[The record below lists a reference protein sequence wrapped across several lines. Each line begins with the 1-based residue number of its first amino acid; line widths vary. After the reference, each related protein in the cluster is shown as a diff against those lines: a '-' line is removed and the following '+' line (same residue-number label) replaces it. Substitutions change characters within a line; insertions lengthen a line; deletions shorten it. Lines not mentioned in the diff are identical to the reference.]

1 MSASAAQA
9 CTAATARRAAINAQ
23 QASRL
28 ANGQL
33 VLVESPYDDGVTTVA
48 DLDMRRKVEVLQYRA
63 PGQAGTTALLMP
75 RVVYPG
81 VARLRYEQDAHE
93 CAEALMQQPSYSD
106 QADVPGARVEFV
118 YDTTMQLY
126 NYKGTAAA
134 AEQRATANLPPL
146 NDS

>member
-1 MSASAAQA
+1 MSDLSLAKFCEA
-9 CTAATARRAAINAQ
+9 RAARKSAIALQ

-63 PGQAGTTALLMP
+63 PGQAGTTSLLMP
-75 RVVYPG
+75 RVRYPG
-81 VARLRYEQDAHE
+81 VARLRYEQDTHE

-118 YDTTMQLY
+118 YDTTMPLY
-126 NYKGTAAA
+126 NYKGAAAA

-146 NDS
+146 

>member
-9 CTAATARRAAINAQ
+9 CDAKTARDRVLEK
-23 QASRL
+23 SRVARV
-28 ANGQL
+28 ANGQI
-33 VLVESPYDDGVTTVA
+33 VSVVSPYDDGVTTVA

-75 RVVYPG
+75 QVRYPG
-81 VARLRYEQDAHE
+81 VARRRYEQDAHE

-106 QADVPGARVEFV
+106 QSDVPGARVEFV
-118 YDTTMQLY
+118 YDTTMPLY
-126 NYKGTAAA
+126 NYKGSAAT

-146 NDS
+146 